1 MTNWLIGYWPVFT
14 IKVINIGKIH
24 NCPLTTEVSSLD
36 CVCVKQVVILERR
49 NEAGK
54 ILYKPI
60 LGGWN
65 GSKEDKHKLLEELER
80 LQKDP
85 SILNYDAILPELNN
99 EFASVSLSGF
109 AFHGASLIA
118 KLALSYMHVSVE
130 IHVQIV
136 F

>member
-1 MTNWLIGYWPVFT
+1 M
-14 IKVINIGKIH
+14 
-24 NCPLTTEVSSLD
+24 
-36 CVCVKQVVILERR
+36 VILERR

-54 ILYKPI
+54 ILYKPV

-109 AFHGASLIA
+109 IVHGETLIA
-118 KLALSYMHVSVE
+118 KLALTYMHVSVE
-130 IHVQIV
+130 I
-136 F
+136 

>member
-1 MTNWLIGYWPVFT
+1 M
-14 IKVINIGKIH
+14 
-24 NCPLTTEVSSLD
+24 
-36 CVCVKQVVILERR
+36 ILERR

-54 ILYKPI
+54 ILYKPV

-65 GSKEDKHKLLEELER
+65 GSKEDKHKLLEELDR

-109 AFHGASLIA
+109 TFFMERL
-118 KLALSYMHVSVE
+118 
-130 IHVQIV
+130 
-136 F
+136 

>member
-1 MTNWLIGYWPVFT
+1 M
-14 IKVINIGKIH
+14 
-24 NCPLTTEVSSLD
+24 
-36 CVCVKQVVILERR
+36 ILERR

-54 ILYKPI
+54 ILYKPV

-109 AFHGASLIA
+109 TFFGASLIE
-118 KLALSYMHVSVE
+118 KLALTYMHVSVE
-130 IHVQIV
+130 I
-136 F
+136 

>member
-1 MTNWLIGYWPVFT
+1 MCI
-14 IKVINIGKIH
+14 
-24 NCPLTTEVSSLD
+24 E
-36 CVCVKQVVILERR
+36 QVVILERR

-54 ILYKPI
+54 ILYKPV

-65 GSKEDKHKLLEELER
+65 GSKEDKHKLLEELDR

-109 AFHGASLIA
+109 TFFMERL
-118 KLALSYMHVSVE
+118 
-130 IHVQIV
+130 
-136 F
+136 